1 MFTSS
6 LHPDGGRSSAAR
18 PGVSG
23 LVRRPSLARS
33 APALW
38 LSPVLESGAWVRPQG
53 PLPAPPGPPPLSG
66 GPGWVG
72 RGPSV
77 CKVCVCG
84 GGGQRPSHSTEK
96 EPRDGQTAGTRGH
109 GLQQA
114 ESAGWMPG
122 VGVAGPG
129 PLPVPTAY
137 ITRLLR
143 DGSLRVR
150 PSQATGQ
157 RLLTWPA
164 GACIRPGPQP

>member
-6 LHPDGGRSSAAR
+6 PHPDGGRSSAAR

-84 GGGQRPSHSTEK
+84 GGGQRLSHSTEK
-96 EPRDGQTAGTRGH
+96 EPRDRQTAGTRGH

-143 DGSLRVR
+143 EWSLRVR

-157 RLLTWPA
+157 QLLTWPA
-164 GACIRPGPQP
+164 GACVRPGPQP